1 MIYKGKVSEKGSR
14 LERNKDEL
22 LQLESNFAVILG
34 GGGSSGW
41 RLEPGK
47 DPPETGRL
55 VFYTLSSQI
64 TGGCL
69 FKSPEKGQP
78 GALGTNT

>member
-34 GGGSSGW
+34 GGAALDGDWNPERILQRQGGW
-41 RLEPGK
+41 SFIPSAVR
-47 DPPETGRL
+47 
-55 VFYTLSSQI
+55 
-64 TGGCL
+64 
-69 FKSPEKGQP
+69 
-78 GALGTNT
+78 